1 MRFSFPVNWRKT
13 AFVACHILF
22 QLASDRAEV
31 ENSVRWEYNCA
42 TGWLRGW
49 LRSSLLPPG
58 WDIPPTART
67 HSQIFLICRTHFRK
81 HFYGTSPTSPPQNG
95 DILHLTLSHKF
106 TNTEIPTCHIQIW
119 LQYCMCSAHKFI
131 FIVLYINLNNFVAA
145 PESGN
150 LEPDFNTRHDWL
162 GGWGRL
168 WLIDA

>member
-1 MRFSFPVNWRKT
+1 MTCPKWMRFSFPETWRKT
-13 AFVACHILF
+13 ALVACHILF
-22 QLASDRAEV
+22 QLAGDRAEV

-106 TNTEIPTCHIQIW
+106 TNTEIPTCQNRIW
-119 LQYCMCSAHKFI
+119 LHYCMCSSHI
-131 FIVLYINLNNFVAA
+131 SSYIHYFT
-145 PESGN
+145 S
-150 LEPDFNTRHDWL
+150 
-162 GGWGRL
+162 
-168 WLIDA
+168 I